1 MKKKIYI
8 SGPISGHDLEVRR
21 RVFSDA
27 AKAAAAL
34 GFEPVSPFDNGVP
47 EDAPW
52 EDHMRADIEMLL
64 DCHAILMLPG
74 WKDSKGATT
83 EIIIAQRINLKIYE
97 L

>member
-8 SGPISGHDLEVRR
+8 SGPISGHDLEARR
-21 RVFSDA
+21 RVFSDV
-27 AKAAAAL
+27 AKTAAAL

-52 EDHMRADIEMLL
+52 EDHMRADIKMLL

-74 WKDSKGATT
+74 WKDSKGACT
-83 EIIIAQRINLKIYE
+83 ELIIANTLNMQTFKV
-97 L
+97 

>member
-21 RVFSDA
+21 EVFSDA

-52 EDHMRADIEMLL
+52 EDHMRADIKMLL

-74 WKDSKGATT
+74 WHHSKGATT
-83 EIIIAQRINLKIYE
+83 EIIIAQTLNLKLIE